1 MDKHIKEDGF
11 YIGLLLSAD
20 KKQRTR
26 LLQIITTRQL
36 RTLVEIIYNVLHGYL
51 LPKEKYMSY
60 LKRHRTCIRQIVKKK
75 ISRRKRIHLISKHI
89 GIILKLLE
97 VIKQGIVIQWRKN

>member
-51 LPKEKYMSY
+51 LPK
-60 LKRHRTCIRQIVKKK
+60 
-75 ISRRKRIHLISKHI
+75 
-89 GIILKLLE
+89 G
-97 VIKQGIVIQWRKN
+97 KNICPI